1 MRFPV
6 LAKEDVPDDARGRS
20 TLNGLIG
27 DVPPCCGKHRHG
39 R

>member
-6 LAKEDVPDDARGRS
+6 LANEDAPHVARGRS
-20 TLNGLIG
+20 TPNGLIG
-27 DVPPCCGKHRHG
+27 DVPPYCGKHRHG